1 MQESVIDPIKLI
13 SFKFT
18 QKNYKIIY
26 KYHYIF
32 GPEHWEALCFNE
44 TAIPII
50 SHHLDKLNDL
60 AWLNLCSNKKAIPII
75 SKNLNKIGIAGWWQL
90 AKLPEAIS
98 LLEQNFHKLDN
109 NAINNLLTNAAADHL
124 TKNIRAERINKLKR
138 KMDDI
143 NYALKKLKR

>member
-44 TAIPII
+44 T
-50 SHHLDKLNDL
+50 
-60 AWLNLCSNKKAIPII
+60 AIPII